1 METKSVIENLP
12 RERQLEALDRA
23 LAGEVVETRQ
33 RLTNRDRCV
42 GVEDF
47 RAGRS
52 FVSAGPLVYFT
63 LDGKDPGEEIH
74 LEAGT
79 HTMRAVAEVKS
90 ITPIEL
96 IELLFNGDVVAT
108 LEPEGEP
115 LEAVLDEEISV
126 SKSGWFGVRARAEFA
141 RHPIR
146 RPYPFA
152 ATNPIRV
159 LVDNKPIRSR
169 ADAEYFIDWMDR
181 TLERALA
188 MEDAWNNEQEKAEI
202 RELYAEARARM
213 VARRDEAER

>member
-42 GVEDF
+42 GVEDW
-47 RAGRS
+47 AGRS

-63 LDGKDPGEEIH
+63 LDGKDPGDEIH

-90 ITPIEL
+90 ITPIAI
-96 IELLFNGDVVAT
+96 IELLFNGEVVAT

-126 SKSGWFGVRARAEFA
+126 SKSGWFGVRARAKFA

-159 LVDNKPIRSR
+159 LVDYK
-169 ADAEYFIDWMDR
+169 
-181 TLERALA
+181 LGG
-188 MEDAWNNEQEKAEI
+188 
-202 RELYAEARARM
+202 
-213 VARRDEAER
+213 